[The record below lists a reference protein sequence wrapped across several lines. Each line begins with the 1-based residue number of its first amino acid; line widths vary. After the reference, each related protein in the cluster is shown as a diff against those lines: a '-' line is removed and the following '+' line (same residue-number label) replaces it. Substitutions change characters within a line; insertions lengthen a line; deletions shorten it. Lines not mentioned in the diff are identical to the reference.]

1 MASVVFIICV
11 PYEESSK
18 SLETDYQ
25 NVKEVKSKDENE
37 ANIISGVTNE
47 ADHTADDV
55 ETLTGPLNLA
65 EV

>member
-11 PYEESSK
+11 PYEEK
-18 SLETDYQ
+18 TDYQ